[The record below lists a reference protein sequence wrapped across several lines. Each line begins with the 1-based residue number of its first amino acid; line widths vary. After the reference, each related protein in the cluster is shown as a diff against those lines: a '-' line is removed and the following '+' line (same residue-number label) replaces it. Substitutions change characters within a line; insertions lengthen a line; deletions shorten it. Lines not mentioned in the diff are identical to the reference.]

1 MHAPKSWPAFVMLLT
16 SEMQARSSS
25 QRKALFRSIQVRND
39 IPPVNLL
46 LDMKVRWS
54 LTYVMLHRASS
65 RRQVSN
71 LNCFFTA
78 LHLWLHQSVDEF
90 ILGLGIK
97 EVNADKRRKISALVL
112 SEEEWTRVRLFC
124 NILQVRST
132 LTEVIDD

>member
-1 MHAPKSWPAFVMLLT
+1 MLLT

-46 LDMKVRWS
+46 LDMKVQWS
-54 LTYVMLHRASS
+54 STYVMLHRASS

-71 LNCFFTA
+71 LNCFFAA
-78 LHLWLHQSVDEF
+78 LHLSLHQSVDEF

-97 EVNADKRRKISALVL
+97 EANADKRRKISALVL

-132 LTEVIDD
+132 LTEVTDD

>member
-1 MHAPKSWPAFVMLLT
+1 MLLT

-54 LTYVMLHRASS
+54 STYVMLHRASS

-71 LNCFFTA
+71 LNCFFAA

-97 EVNADKRRKISALVL
+97 EANADKRRKISALVL
-112 SEEEWTRVRLFC
+112 SEEEWTQVRLFC
-124 NILQVRST
+124 NILQVHST
-132 LTEVIDD
+132 LTEVTDD